1 MFETIKKWFN
11 YLFASANSAFEANA
25 DPKVQLEQAMAE
37 ARHQHQTLRN
47 QAATVIANQKQ
58 IEAKLNRKIDEVEKT
73 TASARQAVLMA
84 DKAAAEGDE
93 AKAADYTEAAQAFAT
108 KLVALE
114 GEVDSLKQLSLD
126 SARAS
131 DQAKAAVTE
140 HGQKMQERLAQQQK
154 LLSKIDQAK
163 MQETVNDAMQTLTV
177 TAGIEGPSFDELEAK
192 IEARY
197 ARARGYQELDAASPE
212 GRMLEVERAA
222 MASQATNKLDEIRAQ
237 LGMGAADEKQLEADK
252 AKELDPS
259 ATASES
265 VTEVIDV
272 EESEA

>member
-1 MFETIKKWFN
+1 MFATIKKWFN
-11 YLFASANSAFEANA
+11 YLFASANHAFESTA
-25 DPKVQLEQAMAE
+25 DPKIQLEQAMAE

-73 TASARQAVLMA
+73 TASARQAVMMA
-84 DKAAAEGDE
+84 DKAAAEGDHQ
-93 AKAADYTEAAQAFAT
+93 KAAEFTEAAQAFAT
-108 KLVALE
+108 KLVAIE
-114 GEVDSLKQLSLD
+114 NEVESLKQLSLD
-126 SARAS
+126 AARAS

-163 MQETVNDAMQTLTV
+163 MQETVNDAMSTLTA

-197 ARARGYQELDAASPE
+197 ARARGVQELDAISPE

-222 MASQATNKLDEIRAQ
+222 MASQATSRLDEIRAQ
-237 LGMGAADEKQLEADK
+237 LGMDK
-252 AKELDPS
+252 AIDAPKQAKEMDAS
-259 ATASES
+259 ASASEQ
-265 VTEVIDV
+265 VAEVVDHDETETL
-272 EESEA
+272 

>member
-1 MFETIKKWFN
+1 MFATIKKWFN
-11 YLFASANSAFEANA
+11 YLFASLNSSFESSA

-37 ARHQHQTLRN
+37 ARHQHLTLRN

-73 TASARQAVLMA
+73 TASARQAVMMA
-84 DKAAAEGDE
+84 DKAAAEGDQV
-93 AKAADYTEAAQAFAT
+93 KAAEFTEAAQAFAT
-108 KLVALE
+108 KLVAIE
-114 GEVDSLKQLSLD
+114 SEVDSLKQLSLD
-126 SARAS
+126 AARAS

-163 MQETVNDAMQTLTV
+163 MQETVNDAMQTLTA
-177 TAGIEGPSFDELEAK
+177 TAGVEGPSFDELEAK

-197 ARARGYQELDAASPE
+197 ARARGVQELDAISPE

-222 MASQATNKLDEIRAQ
+222 MASQATNRLDEIRAQ
-237 LGMGAADEKQLEADK
+237 LGMGAPP
-252 AKELDPS
+252 AKEMD
-259 ATASES
+259 ATT
-265 VTEVIDV
+265 TEAEQAVSV
-272 EESEA
+272 EEVEDTEA